1 MLNLYFYPG
10 LFSLGLAVGVLG
22 LVLLLSLIISY
33 AYEERT
39 LLALAAYLALMVL
52 IPVALV
58 RMGVGEHLVQQTAL
72 VIGPSVAV
80 IAQMWLMRGR
90 TTEAGSKI
98 AMALTLLSG
107 LALIVLFA
115 LPSPDRL
122 DRAVSYVWFAA
133 VLAVSTYTMVKYR
146 ATVGP
151 WIWWFVAGTIASLG
165 VAIAFLSGNVEAEQV
180 YWPQV
185 LMHVLQAPPVYLAL
199 VWRSRLINESRLR
212 SSSAN
217 VTDPLTGLST
227 SAVLVERVMR
237 VASRANKTSTVS
249 ALFLIEVQNWQ
260 GLLAELGEEFNEKLL
275 LEAALR
281 LRRAIGDN
289 DLAARVSGGRF
300 AVVAQGLVGTTEVNA
315 LATRLMVSGL
325 RIDSPV
331 LTGIEFKFRIVV
343 SPLVA
348 DLASDLNATKTWLTQ
363 LTENF
368 NRWPGSHR
376 SRNILLVAH
385 ERKKVSNVNS
395 KLPYIDS
402 DITSDAPSSH

>member
-10 LFSLGLAVGVLG
+10 LFSLGLAIGVLG
-22 LVLLLSLIISY
+22 LTLLLSLIVSY
-33 AYEERT
+33 AYDDRT
-39 LLALAAYLALMVL
+39 LLALAAYVALMAF
-52 IPVALV
+52 IPAALV
-58 RMGVGEHLVQQTAL
+58 QVDVGEPLVQQIAL
-72 VIGPSVAV
+72 VLGPTAAV

-90 TTEAGSKI
+90 TPDNSSKV
-98 AMALTLLSG
+98 AMALTLLAGSALVG
-107 LALIVLFA
+107 WFARQEPEPLAHSL
-115 LPSPDRL
+115 
-122 DRAVSYVWFAA
+122 SYVWFAV
-133 VLAVSTYTMVKYR
+133 VLSCTGYTMGKYR

-151 WIWWFVAGTIASLG
+151 WIWWFLLGTQASLA
-165 VAIAFLSGNVEAEQV
+165 VALAFLSGHVEAEKV

-185 LMHVLQAPPVYLAL
+185 LMLVLQVPPVYLAL
-199 VWRSRLINESRLR
+199 VWRSRLLNESSLR

-227 SAVLVERVMR
+227 SAVLIERVMR
-237 VASRANKTSTVS
+237 VASRANKTNTVS
-249 ALFLIEVQNWQ
+249 AVFLIEVQNWN
-260 GLLAELGEEFNEKLL
+260 GLLTELGAEFNEKLL

-289 DLAARVSGGRF
+289 DLAARMSGGRF

-343 SPLVA
+343 SPLVSDLAA
-348 DLASDLNATKTWLTQ
+348 DLTAATTWLTL

-376 SRNILLVAH
+376 SRNILLVSADQK
-385 ERKKVSNVNS
+385 RTAYASS
-395 KLPYIDS
+395 KLPHIDS
-402 DITSDAPSSH
+402 DITSDVPSTP